1 MMAQIDRL
9 DAAIVD
15 LLMRDGRM
23 SCAEIARRIGRISE
37 RSVRYRIDRLAKRNI
52 VRILAIPNPTALG
65 YTVTADVWL
74 EVEAGRIRDVARQM
88 AQYECVSY
96 VACSTG
102 DRDVSIQVV
111 AHDTAELY
119 RFVSEVVGQVPGVR
133 RTTTLLVPEVVKD
146 IYEWAI
152 PPSARSSAEGQ
163 TDPSKEATSL

>member
-15 LLMRDGRM
+15 LLMEDGRM

-96 VACSTG
+96 VACSAG
-102 DRDVSIQVV
+102 CGRCEDGIPVS
-111 AHDTAELY
+111 
-119 RFVSEVVGQVPGVR
+119 
-133 RTTTLLVPEVVKD
+133 
-146 IYEWAI
+146 
-152 PPSARSSAEGQ
+152 
-163 TDPSKEATSL
+163 ATSAVWG